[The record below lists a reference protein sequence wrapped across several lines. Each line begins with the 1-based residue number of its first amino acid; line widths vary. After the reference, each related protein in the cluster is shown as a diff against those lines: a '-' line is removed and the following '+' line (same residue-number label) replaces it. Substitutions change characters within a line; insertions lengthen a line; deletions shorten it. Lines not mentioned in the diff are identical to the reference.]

1 MIEAVRIWLGDGAR
15 MPTRA
20 HPGDAGLDL
29 YAPADD
35 PHGES
40 YGWLLAGAGDPR
52 VIDTRVHVEIPHGY
66 AGHVLPRSSL
76 SMRGVHVCHGVID
89 AGYRGPIGVCVWS
102 PCPLVI
108 EPGERIAQLV
118 IAPVW
123 TGTPVQVASLD
134 GLSATERGAGGFG
147 STGSR

>member
-1 MIEAVRIWLGDGAR
+1 MDVRIWLGDGAR

-29 YAPADD
+29 YAPVDY
-35 PHGES
+35 PHD
-40 YGWLLAGAGDPR
+40 GWSTSDPR

-66 AGHVLPRSSL
+66 VGHVLPRSSL
-76 SMRGVHVCHGVID
+76 SLRGVHVCHGVID

-102 PCPLVI
+102 WWTQVI

-118 IAPVW
+118 VVPCWV
-123 TGTPVQVASLD
+123 GTPVEVATLAEL
-134 GLSATERGAGGFG
+134 GETERGAGGFG
-147 STGSR
+147 STGR